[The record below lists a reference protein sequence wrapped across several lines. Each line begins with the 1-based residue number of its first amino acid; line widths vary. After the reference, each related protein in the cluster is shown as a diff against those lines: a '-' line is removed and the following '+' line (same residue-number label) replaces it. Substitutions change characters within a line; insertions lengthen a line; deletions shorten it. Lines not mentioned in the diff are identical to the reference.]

1 MLHSIPIKSGKDND
15 KNSPSLLL
23 AFLYNVSRHKSKI
36 IKDLKLENK
45 PTIITVQNFTTESG
59 AFYANLDLSFQVFGQ
74 ALHTA
79 PIVLVNH
86 ALTGNSQ
93 VIGENGWWNELI
105 GKNKTIDTNKY
116 TILAF
121 NVPGNGYDNFIIEKY
136 LDFSTRDIARLFIEG
151 IKYHKIKQLFAIIGG
166 SVGGGIAWEMVA
178 LEPKLTQNFIPIAS
192 DWKSTDWLIA
202 NCYLQEKILN
212 NSSKPLEDARIHAML
227 CYRTPESFKEKFQR
241 TSTDSLDSFQVESWL
256 NHHGEKLQKRFQLS
270 AYKMMN
276 QLLKTI
282 DITRNR
288 ASFEKIIS
296 EVDADIYIIGIN
308 SDLFFTANE
317 NRETYHEIKK
327 FKNNVFY
334 SEIDSQHGHDAFLME
349 YDQLS
354 DLLDVVFK
362 NKKDKMKVLKFG
374 GKSLANGEGI
384 NKVLDIII
392 DKKSKGENI
401 AVVVSARG
409 NATDELEDILTI
421 AAKNGNYKPLLESF
435 KAYQQDIYSTV
446 DLSDEF
452 KVLDKLFEGVSLIG
466 DYSNKIKDQ
475 ILAQG
480 ELLSAKL
487 LTAILISK
495 GLDARFTDTRELIK
509 TDSNFGDALPLEQL
523 SKKNV
528 IQYFKQNNNTV
539 NIITGFIG
547 SNTANDT
554 TTLGRNGSNY
564 TASLIANYIDAKELQ
579 NYTHVDGIY
588 TANPDLVPDAKKID
602 FLSFNE
608 ANEIANFG
616 ATILHAKTIIP
627 LLEKNIP
634 LRILNT
640 FNHENQGTLITSN
653 SNKEGIKTLSVL
665 ENVSLVNLE
674 GRGLLG
680 KTGVDARIF
689 RVMGDNDISVS
700 IISQGSSERGIGL
713 VVAANKA
720 TKAMIELEKEFEN
733 DFYSKDVNKISVTD
747 DVSVISIIG
756 QDLSTFH
763 KPYTAL
769 IKNKIVPILFNN
781 TVTGKNV
788 SLVVKKS
795 QLHKALNVIHGEIF
809 GVSKKINI
817 AIFGHGLV
825 GGTLINQILE
835 SAATIEKRKD
845 IKLNVFAIANSK
857 KVLLNKNG
865 VTPNWRNEIQNNG
878 VLYTIDDVIAYANE
892 NHLENLIAVDNTA
905 SATFV
910 DNYIPLAESSFD
922 LISSNKVANTLSYD
936 FYTKLRKVLADNQK
950 SYLYETNVGAGLP
963 LIDTIKLLH
972 LSGENI
978 TKIKGVFSGTLSYLF
993 NNFSAKDVPFSQVL
1007 QEAIDNGYTEPDP
1020 REDLCGNDVGRKLLI
1035 LARELD
1041 LQNEFE
1047 EIKIQNLIPEHLRA
1061 GEKADFLNRLS
1072 ELDPIYANIKENQN
1086 PNHVLRYIGELSGDL
1101 QQEKGVLEVKL
1112 VSVPNDTALGGLK
1125 GSDSFFEIYT
1135 ESYGDRPIVI
1145 QGAGAG
1151 SAVTARGVFGDILRL
1166 SEKG

>member
-1 MLHSIPIKSGKDND
+1 
-15 KNSPSLLL
+15 
-23 AFLYNVSRHKSKI
+23 
-36 IKDLKLENK
+36 
-45 PTIITVQNFTTESG
+45 
-59 AFYANLDLSFQVFGQ
+59 
-74 ALHTA
+74 
-79 PIVLVNH
+79 
-86 ALTGNSQ
+86 
-93 VIGENGWWNELI
+93 
-105 GKNKTIDTNKY
+105 
-116 TILAF
+116 
-121 NVPGNGYDNFIIEKY
+121 
-136 LDFSTRDIARLFIEG
+136 
-151 IKYHKIKQLFAIIGG
+151 
-166 SVGGGIAWEMVA
+166 
-178 LEPKLTQNFIPIAS
+178 
-192 DWKSTDWLIA
+192 LIA
-202 NCYLQEKILN
+202 NCYLQEQILN
-212 NSSKPLEDARIHAML
+212 NSSKPIEDARIHAML
-227 CYRTPESFKEKFQR
+227 CYRTPESFKVKFNRYLNEQLE
-241 TSTDSLDSFQVESWL
+241 TFKVESWL
-256 NHHGEKLQKRFQLS
+256 NYHGEKLEKRFQLS

-288 ASFEKIIS
+288 ESLEAVIS
-296 EVDADIYIIGIN
+296 KVEANIYIVGIN
-308 SDLFFTANE
+308 SDLFFTAKE
-317 NRETYHEIKK
+317 NRETYNEIKK

-334 SEIDSQHGHDAFLME
+334 SEIDSQHGHDAFLIE
-349 YDQLS
+349 HEQL
-354 DLLDVVFK
+354 DNLLEVVFK
-362 NKKDKMKVLKFG
+362 NKKQMKIVKFG

-384 NKVLDIII
+384 NKVLDIIE
-392 DKKSKGENI
+392 SKIKQQEKI
-401 AVVVSARG
+401 AIVVSARE
-409 NATDELEDILTI
+409 NATDELDDILTI

-435 KAYQQDIYSTV
+435 KTYQKDGFDAV
-446 DLSDEF
+446 DFSIEF
-452 KVLDKLFEGVSLIG
+452 DKLDKLFEGVSLIG
-466 DYSNKIKDQ
+466 DFSVKIQDQ
-475 ILAQG
+475 ILAHG

-487 LTAILISK
+487 LVFLLNQK
-495 GLDARFTDTRELIK
+495 GIPAKLADTRELII
-509 TDSNFGDALPLEQL
+509 TDSNFGDAQPLEAI
-523 SKKNV
+523 SKKNI
-528 IQYFKQNNNTV
+528 IQVFKENKDSV
-539 NIITGFIG
+539 LVITGFIG
-547 SNTANDT
+547 SNAKNET

-564 TASLIANYIDAKELQ
+564 TASLVANYINAEELQ
-579 NYTHVDGIY
+579 NFTHVDGIY
-588 TANPDLVPDAKKID
+588 TANPELVLDAKKIES
-602 FLSFNE
+602 LSYSE
-608 ANEIANFG
+608 ANEMANFG

-634 LRILNT
+634 LRILNA
-640 FNHENQGTLITSN
+640 FNHENKGTLITSN
-653 SNKEGIKTLSVL
+653 SNAAGIKTLSVL

-713 VVAANKA
+713 VVAADKA

-733 DFYSKDVNKISVTD
+733 DFYSKDVTKITVTD
-747 DVSVISIIG
+747 NVSVISIIG

-795 QLHKALNVIHGEIF
+795 ELNKALNVIHGEIF
-809 GVSKKINI
+809 GVAKKINI

-835 SAATIEKRKD
+835 SATMIEKRKD
-845 IKLNVFAIANSK
+845 IKLNVFAIANSRN
-857 KVLLNKNG
+857 VLLNKNG
-865 VTPNWRNEIQNNG
+865 VSANWKNEIQTNG
-878 VLYTIDDVIAYANE
+878 SSYTIDDVIAYANE
-892 NHLENLIAVDNTA
+892 HHLENLIAIDNTA

-910 DNYIPLAESSFD
+910 ENYILLAESSFD
-922 LISSNKVANTLSYD
+922 LISSNKVANTLSYG
-936 FYTKLRKVLADNQK
+936 FYKELRKVLTDNQK

-993 NNFSAKDVPFSQVL
+993 NNFSAKDVSFSEIL
-1007 QEAIDNGYTEPDP
+1007 KEAIDNGFTEPDP
-1020 REDLCGNDVGRKLLI
+1020 REDLGGNDVGRKLLI

-1047 EIKIQNLIPEHLRA
+1047 EIDIQNLIPEHLREGSA
-1061 GEKADFLNRLS
+1061 ADFLTKLK
-1072 ELDPIYANIKENQN
+1072 EFDPIYDKIKRDQK

-1101 QQEKGVLEVKL
+1101 QNDKGILEVKL
-1112 VSVPNDTALGGLK
+1112 VSVPSDTALGGLK

-1166 SEKG
+1166 SDKS

>member
-1 MLHSIPIKSGKDND
+1 M
-15 KNSPSLLL
+15 
-23 AFLYNVSRHKSKI
+23 
-36 IKDLKLENK
+36 KLENK
-45 PTIITVQNFTTESG
+45 PTSITIQNFTTESG
-59 AFYANLDLSFQVFGQ
+59 AIYASINLSFQVFGP
-74 ALHTA
+74 ALNTA

-93 VIGENGWWNELI
+93 VIGENGWWNNLI
-105 GKNKTIDTNKY
+105 GEKKTIDTNKY

-121 NVPGNGYDNFIIEKY
+121 DVPGNGFDKTYIENY
-136 LDFSTRDIARLFIEG
+136 LDFTARDIARLFLDG
-151 IKYHKIKQLFAIIGG
+151 IKLLKVKELFAIIGG

-178 LEPKLTQNFIPIAS
+178 LEPKLAHNFFPIAS

-212 NSSKPLEDARIHAML
+212 NSSKPIEDARIHAML

-241 TSTDSLDSFQVESWL
+241 TSTDSFESFQVESWL

-282 DITRNR
+282 DITRGR
-288 ASFEKIIS
+288 TSFEKIIT
-296 EVDADIYIIGIN
+296 EVDANIYIIGIN

-317 NRETYHEIKK
+317 NRETYREIKK
-327 FKNNVFY
+327 FKHNVFY

-349 YDQLS
+349 YDQLNN
-354 DLLDVVFK
+354 LLDVVFK
-362 NKKDKMKVLKFG
+362 NKKNKMKILKFG

-392 DKKSKGENI
+392 DKKSKDENI

-409 NATDELEDILTI
+409 KATDELEDILTI

-435 KAYQQDIYSTV
+435 KNYQQDGYSNV
-446 DLSDEF
+446 DLSEEF
-452 KVLDKLFEGVSLIG
+452 AVLDKLFEGVSLIG
-466 DYSNKIKDQ
+466 DYSQKIKDQ
-475 ILAQG
+475 VLSQG

-487 LTAILISK
+487 IAAVLQQK
-495 GLDARFTDTRELIK
+495 GIAAQFTDSRKLIK
-509 TDSNFGDALPLEQL
+509 TDSNFGDAQPLEQI
-523 SKKNV
+523 SKKNIV
-528 IQYFKQNNNTV
+528 TYFKENNETV

-547 SNTANDT
+547 SNNNNET

-564 TASLIANYIDAKELQ
+564 TASLIANYLDAEELQ

-602 FLSFNE
+602 RLSFNE

-640 FNHENQGTLITSN
+640 FNHENQGTLITSK

-713 VVAANKA
+713 VVNADKA
-720 TKAMIELEKEFEN
+720 SRAMIALEKEFEN
-733 DFYSKDVNKISVTD
+733 DFYSKDVNRISVTD

-769 IKNKIVPILFNN
+769 IKNKVVPILFNN

-795 QLHKALNVIHGEIF
+795 QLNKALNVIHGEIF

-835 SAATIEKRKD
+835 SAAVIEKRKD

-857 KVLLNKNG
+857 NLLLNKNG
-865 VTPNWRNEIQNNG
+865 VSQNWINEIQNNG
-878 VLYTIDDVIAYANE
+878 FSYTIDDIIAYANE
-892 NHLENLIAVDNTA
+892 HNLENLIAVDNTA
-905 SATFV
+905 SASFV
-910 DNYIPLAESSFD
+910 ENYVKLAENGFD
-922 LISSNKVANTLSYD
+922 LISSNKVANTLSYK
-936 FYTKLRKVLADNQK
+936 FYKDLRKVLADNQK
-950 SYLYETNVGAGLP
+950 TYLYETNVGAGLP

-993 NNFSAKDVPFSQVL
+993 NNFSAKDVPFSDIL
-1007 QEAIDNGYTEPDP
+1007 KEAIDNGYTEPDP

-1047 EIKIQNLIPEHLRA
+1047 EINIQNLIPEHLRE
-1061 GEKADFLNRLS
+1061 GNVTDFLHKLK
-1072 ELDPIYANIKENQN
+1072 EFDPIYNKIKEDQE

-1101 QQEKGVLEVKL
+1101 QNDKGNLEVKL
-1112 VSVPNDTALGGLK
+1112 VSVPSDTALGGLK

>member
-1 MLHSIPIKSGKDND
+1 M
-15 KNSPSLLL
+15 
-23 AFLYNVSRHKSKI
+23 
-36 IKDLKLENK
+36 ENK
-45 PTIITVQNFTTESG
+45 PTSIKLQNFTTESG
-59 AFYANLDLSFQVFGQ
+59 VFIPFINLSYQVFGQ
-74 ALHTA
+74 VINTA

-93 VIGENGWWNELI
+93 VIGDNGWWNNLI
-105 GKNKTIDTNKY
+105 GDNKTIDTNKY
-116 TILAF
+116 TILVF
-121 NVPGNGYDNFIIEKY
+121 NVPGNGFDKTYIENY
-136 LDFSTRDIARLFIEG
+136 LDFTARDIARLFLEG
-151 IKYHKIKQLFAIIGG
+151 IRYLKVKEFFAIIGG
-166 SVGGGIAWEMVA
+166 SVGGGIAWEMMA
-178 LEPKLTQNFIPIAS
+178 LEPKLTHNFFPIAS

-202 NCYLQEKILN
+202 NCYLQEKILC
-212 NSSKPLEDARIHAML
+212 NSSKPIEDARIHAML

-241 TSTDSLDSFQVESWL
+241 TSTDSTESFQVESWL

-282 DITRNR
+282 DITRGR
-288 ASFEKIIS
+288 TSFENIIS
-296 EVDADIYIIGIN
+296 EVDANIYIIGIN

-317 NRETYHEIKK
+317 NRETYQEIKK
-327 FKNNVFY
+327 FKHNVFY

-349 YDQLS
+349 YDQLNS
-354 DLLDVVFK
+354 LLDVVFK
-362 NKKDKMKVLKFG
+362 NKKNKMKILKFG
-374 GKSLANGEGI
+374 GKSMANGEGI

-392 DKKSKGENI
+392 DKKNKGENI
-401 AVVVSARG
+401 AVVISARG

-435 KAYQQDIYSTV
+435 KSYQQDIYTNV
-446 DLSDEF
+446 DLSEEF
-452 KVLDKLFEGVSLIG
+452 AILDKLFEGVSLIG
-466 DYSNKIKDQ
+466 DYSEKIKDQ
-475 ILAQG
+475 VLSQG

-487 LTAILISK
+487 ITAVLQEK
-495 GLDARFTDTRELIK
+495 GIAARFADTRALIK
-509 TDSNFGDALPLEQL
+509 TDSNFGDAQPLEQV

-528 IQYFKQNNNTV
+528 VNYFKQNNDTV

-547 SNTANDT
+547 SNSNNDT

-564 TASLIANYIDAKELQ
+564 TASLIANYLDAEELQ
-579 NYTHVDGIY
+579 NYTHVDGLY
-588 TANPDLVPDAKKID
+588 TANPELVPDAKKID
-602 FLSFNE
+602 RLSFNE

-627 LLEKNIP
+627 LLEKNIS

-640 FNHENQGTLITSN
+640 FNHENQGTLITSK
-653 SNKEGIKTLSVL
+653 SNAVGIKTLSVL
-665 ENVSLVNLE
+665 ENVALVNLE

-713 VVAANKA
+713 VVNSNQA

-733 DFYSKDVNKISVTD
+733 DFYSKDVNKISITD

-763 KPYTAL
+763 KPYTSL
-769 IKNKIVPILFNN
+769 IKNKVVPILFNN

-795 QLHKALNVIHGEIF
+795 QLNKALNVIHGEIF

-835 SAATIEKRKD
+835 SAAAIEKRKD

-857 KVLLNKNG
+857 NLLLNKNG
-865 VTPNWRNEIQNNG
+865 VSPNWKNEIQTNG
-878 VLYTIDDVIAYANE
+878 FSYTIDDVIAFANE
-892 NHLENLIAVDNTA
+892 NNMENLIAIDNTA
-905 SATFV
+905 SSIFV
-910 DNYIPLAESSFD
+910 ENYVTLVENSFD
-922 LISSNKVANTLSYD
+922 LISSNKVANTLSYK
-936 FYTKLRKVLADNQK
+936 FYKDLRKVLAENQK
-950 SYLYETNVGAGLP
+950 NYLYETNVGAGLP

-993 NNFSAKDVPFSQVL
+993 NNFSAKDVPFSEIL
-1007 QEAIDNGYTEPDP
+1007 KEAIDNGYTEPDP

-1047 EIKIQNLIPEHLRA
+1047 EINIQNLIPEHLRE
-1061 GEKADFLNRLS
+1061 GSVSDFLNKLAAF
-1072 ELDPIYANIKENQN
+1072 DPIYAKIKESQE

-1101 QQEKGVLEVKL
+1101 QNDKGNLEVKL
-1112 VSVPNDTALGGLK
+1112 VSVPSDTALGGLK

-1151 SAVTARGVFGDILRL
+1151 SAVTARGVFGDLLRL
-1166 SEKG
+1166 SDKG